1 MAKSQRYAFLDVLR
15 AIAVIWMIQVHVTN
29 VFLDTEL
36 RSGWFF
42 TLLNISNGFVA
53 PTFIFCAGG
62 GLWIAL
68 SRKGAQYLALDP
80 SLWQYLK
87 RLAYILFWAYVLH
100 MPAWSLVEMTTLPTD
115 VLFTGFQVDVLQ
127 TIVYSSLFAVATFFL
142 MRDLS
147 RTSWTL
153 AGLCVIIWLTTAM
166 VWKSDLLLALPA
178 PIAIM
183 VSPPPASPFP
193 LIPWS
198 AYLFAGLITMQFF
211 MRSENKQRL
220 ALWYVGVGLLL
231 PALIFSLRG
240 FEGGLPWSDLWWSAS
255 PGSQVFRI
263 CGILFLWGLLYLN
276 EERLRSG
283 RVGRFLQEMGTESL
297 FLYLSHLLIVYGQLP
312 DVLRAFGFTSYGY
325 GSVVVI
331 WIGVT
336 LPLLAV
342 MHWWHRL
349 KAERPT
355 AAKWILVVQVSWL
368 IASLIVTPPNFQWKD
383 LLPF

>member
-153 AGLCVIIWLTTAM
+153 AGLCVIIWLTTGM
-166 VWKSDLLLALPA
+166 EER
-178 PIAIM
+178 
-183 VSPPPASPFP
+183 PPACPPGSHSDHGIAPSRQPFP
-193 LIPWS
+193 LDP
-198 AYLFAGLITMQFF
+198 
-211 MRSENKQRL
+211 
-220 ALWYVGVGLLL
+220 V
-231 PALIFSLRG
+231 
-240 FEGGLPWSDLWWSAS
+240 
-255 PGSQVFRI
+255 
-263 CGILFLWGLLYLN
+263 
-276 EERLRSG
+276 ERLPLCR
-283 RVGRFLQEMGTESL
+283 LD
-297 FLYLSHLLIVYGQLP
+297 HHA
-312 DVLRAFGFTSYGY
+312 VLHAFGEQTASRTVVRWCGTPTTSIDLQSARVRRG
-325 GSVVVI
+325 
-331 WIGVT
+331 
-336 LPLLAV
+336 LA
-342 MHWWHRL
+342 M
-349 KAERPT
+349 E
-355 AAKWILVVQVSWL
+355 
-368 IASLIVTPPNFQWKD
+368 
-383 LLPF
+383 